1 MQDPFDTLL
10 NWNLDDDEE
19 DQTYNDD
26 DLTLKPSSPYTAPS
40 APSSHHPH
48 PTPPSSPSYDH
59 VRLDHVKTINVT
71 VDLLEFND
79 PISPEIYSKKLL
91 LLENVI
97 RDLKKDRK
105 LYYEGKKKIY
115 IKKNNNPKCYLY
127 FSKWIN
133 ANETKN

>member
-10 NWNLDDDEE
+10 NWNLDDEE

-40 APSSHHPH
+40 APSSHHP

-105 LYYEGKKKIY
+105 LYYEGKKNIY
-115 IKKNNNPKCYLY
+115 IKKDNKQ
-127 FSKWIN
+127 N
-133 ANETKN
+133 AICVF